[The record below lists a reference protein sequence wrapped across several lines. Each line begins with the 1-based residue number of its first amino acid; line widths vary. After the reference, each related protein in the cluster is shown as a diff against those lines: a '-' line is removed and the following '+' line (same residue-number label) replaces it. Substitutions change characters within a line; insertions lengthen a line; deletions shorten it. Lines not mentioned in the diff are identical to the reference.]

1 MERTSEASEVA
12 KALGLSADSIGRYAR
27 EGRIPFDLTPGGH
40 RRYNVDEVRQALR
53 PAAGGGVAIF
63 AVPAATR
70 RRQAIRSVRTL
81 PVPAGAAPAEP
92 QPAVPAGRSTA
103 VARLLAGARSVQFSS
118 GR

>member
-1 MERTSEASEVA
+1 MAL
-12 KALGLSADSIGRYAR
+12 ALGLSPDSIGRYAR

-53 PAAGGGVAIF
+53 PAPGSGTEVF
-63 AVPAATR
+63 AVSAATR

-81 PVPAGAAPAEP
+81 RVQPEVAQGRPAPPARRSAA
-92 QPAVPAGRSTA
+92 VD
-103 VARLLAGARSVQFSS
+103 RLLAGARSVQFSS

>member
-1 MERTSEASEVA
+1 VERTLEAAEVG

-27 EGRIPFDLTPGGH
+27 EGRIPFDVTPGGH
-40 RRYNVDEVRQALR
+40 RRYDVEEVRQALR
-53 PAAGGGVAIF
+53 PDSGGGTGLF

-70 RRQAIRSVRTL
+70 RRQAIRSVQTL
-81 PVPAGAAPAEP
+81 PAPAAT
-92 QPAVPAGRSTA
+92 PAEGPRPAPARRSAA

>member
-27 EGRIPFDLTPGGH
+27 EGRIPFDVTPGGH
-40 RRYNVDEVRQALR
+40 RRFNVDEVRQALR
-53 PAAGGGVAIF
+53 PTPGAGTAMF
-63 AVPAATR
+63 AMPPATR
-70 RRQAIRSVRTL
+70 RRQAIRSVRT
-81 PVPAGAAPAEP
+81 GAAPA
-92 QPAVPAGRSTA
+92 PAPAESAVAARRSAA

>member
-1 MERTSEASEVA
+1 MERTLEAAEVG
-12 KALGLSADSIGRYAR
+12 KALGLSADSVGRYAR
-27 EGRIPFDLTPGGH
+27 EGRIPFDVTPGGH

-53 PAAGGGVAIF
+53 PGPGGGSGLF

-70 RRQAIRSVRTL
+70 RRQAVRSVQTL
-81 PVPAGAAPAEP
+81 PTPGATPAELSR
-92 QPAVPAGRSTA
+92 PASARRSAA